1 MIKNE
6 NDRLVDMARIAREQS
21 SVAKIKALVDYLD
34 YAQRYNI
41 SRVAGAQRQHHNN
54 QQGDTYEKDETRD
67 D

>member
-1 MIKNE
+1 MTKDDYDGII
-6 NDRLVDMARIAREQS
+6 RLARIAREQS
-21 SVAKIKALVDYLD
+21 SVAKTKALVDYLD